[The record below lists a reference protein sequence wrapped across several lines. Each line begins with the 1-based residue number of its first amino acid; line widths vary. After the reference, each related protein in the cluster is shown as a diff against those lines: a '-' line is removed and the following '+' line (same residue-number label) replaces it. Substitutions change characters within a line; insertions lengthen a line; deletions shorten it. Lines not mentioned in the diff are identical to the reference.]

1 MPLNPFTGHF
11 VHPFCQPR
19 ALPFPAAPLI
29 RGRHRL
35 AVHTF
40 LRAAGTILHGPP
52 IGCALYPVMPGY
64 GHAVTAPDEVPR
76 GQRGTWISD
85 GPPLSPF
92 PVLSAGTLQVVMMD
106 RVSISPFFCDP
117 APDTTVTGKVRMTVN
132 PITTPALRLISLIP
146 VQKRWPG

>member
-1 MPLNPFTGHF
+1 M
-11 VHPFCQPR
+11 VHLLVVR
-19 ALPFPAAPLI
+19 SI
-29 RGRHRL
+29 R
-35 AVHTF
+35 
-40 LRAAGTILHGPP
+40 
-52 IGCALYPVMPGY
+52 VMPGY

-117 APDTTVTGKVRMTVN
+117 APETTVTGKVRMTVN